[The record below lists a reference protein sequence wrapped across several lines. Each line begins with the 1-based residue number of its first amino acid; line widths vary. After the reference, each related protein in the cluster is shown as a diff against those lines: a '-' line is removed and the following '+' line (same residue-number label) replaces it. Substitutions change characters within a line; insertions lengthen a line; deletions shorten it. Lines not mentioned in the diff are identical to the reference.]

1 VWVNDIIRL
10 LAPIRTINLL
20 FAITGPNDVE
30 KFVTA
35 DDNGGDGLNAKIERV
50 LVPDSDYYVKIRTF
64 DPDGGEFKF
73 CVTSD

>member
-1 VWVNDIIRL
+1 M
-10 LAPIRTINLL
+10 
-20 FAITGPNDVE
+20 E

-64 DPDGGEFKF
+64 DPEGGEFKF
-73 CVTSD
+73 YITSD